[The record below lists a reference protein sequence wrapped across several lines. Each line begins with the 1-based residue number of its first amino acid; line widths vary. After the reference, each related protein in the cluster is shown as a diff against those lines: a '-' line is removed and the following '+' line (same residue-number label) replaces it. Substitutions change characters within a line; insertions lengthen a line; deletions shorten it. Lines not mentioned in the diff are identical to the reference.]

1 MPDIQINELNPTTGV
16 EATDQFATKK
26 GAEDFR
32 TSVQQISDYILQN
45 NLDAQT
51 LLNLILTVD
60 TDGSGLNATTL
71 QGFTPANFRNAN
83 NLNAGVVPNARL
95 PQGTFSENF
104 IAGGNWGTGR
114 NNLVLRVPDFIFG
127 IRLMVQVGYSNYI
140 GNNGNIVVS
149 FSQPFSSGFGS
160 DNKPI
165 VLITPEC
172 RKDLSGG
179 TPWNGPNSDNPATRN
194 VELDCRLWYSDL
206 TQFRAST
213 IRTGGSENDTARAN
227 WIAIGRY

>member
-51 LLNLILTVD
+51 LLDLIKTVD
-60 TDGSGLNATTL
+60 SDTSGLNANTL
-71 QGFTPANFRNAN
+71 QGQVASFFRNAS
-83 NLNAGVVPNARL
+83 NLNAGTVADARL

-104 IAGGNWGTGR
+104 VAGGNWGTGR
-114 NNLVLRVPDFIFG
+114 NNLVLRVPEFIFG
-127 IRLMVQVGYSNYI
+127 VRLLIQIGYSNYT
-140 GNNGNIVVS
+140 GSSGNIFVT
-149 FSQPFSSGFGS
+149 FSQPFASGFGS

-172 RKDLSGG
+172 RRNLTGG
-179 TPWNGPNSDNPATRN
+179 NPWNGATSESRPFAN
-194 VELDCRLWYSDL
+194 VEIDCRLWYSDL

-213 IRTGGSENDTARAN
+213 IRTTGSDGDTARAN